1 MDLLRV
7 LKQISTP
14 LPYEEKKGYTNQS
27 VKGGFALFASQK
39 IQEVLEVET
48 RDKVRHLLVK
58 LLDSL
63 DQYHRK
69 PDKMLFQRLS
79 SDINV
84 LKQFLLQPVNLL
96 ESRSLLKKPLRYL
109 KGVGPKRE
117 ELFNRLG
124 IYTLWDLLH
133 YFPRDYMDRSRV
145 IPITSAVDRKSVV

>member
-27 VKGGFALFASQK
+27 VKGGYALFASQK

-79 SDINV
+79 
-84 LKQFLLQPVNLL
+84 
-96 ESRSLLKKPLRYL
+96 
-109 KGVGPKRE
+109 
-117 ELFNRLG
+117 
-124 IYTLWDLLH
+124 
-133 YFPRDYMDRSRV
+133 
-145 IPITSAVDRKSVV
+145 